1 MRVTT
6 GWWVLTALTAAGLL
20 YTHSQVRLVH
30 ASYVLNERLERRDAL
45 HEQYTYLAYEVMALT
60 APNRLKERL
69 ISINVELTPPQATEI
84 IVPDAT
90 ATPHTTRRR
99 EFWRGWRTVEAE
111 AGSE

>member
-6 GWWVLTALTAAGLL
+6 GWLVLSLLTAVGLL

-30 ASYVLNERLERRDAL
+30 ESYTLNERLERRDAL
-45 HEQYTYLAYEVMALT
+45 NDQCTYLAYEVMALK

-69 ISINVELTPPQATEI
+69 ISINVELKPPQATETI
-84 IVPDAT
+84 APA
-90 ATPHTTRRR
+90 APAGEHTTRQWGPRW
-99 EFWRGWRTVEAE
+99 WRAVEAE